1 MGAEGFMTSLRVGG
15 RTVEELKKIVFA
27 PPPADD

>member
-15 RTVEELKKIVFA
+15 RMVEELKRIVFA
-27 PPPADD
+27 PPPSDD